1 MPGKT
6 QTFYERFSH
15 WTRNSIMLRVI
26 SIAILV
32 LLLLI
37 PTSMIESLIRERQ
50 NYRQQAIQEVSSA
63 WAGAQT
69 IAGPILTVPYRSVFR
84 DSEGRMSET
93 TEYAHFLPENLNIN
107 VRLQPE
113 IRYRGLYEAVVY
125 NASLRFEGQFEA
137 PDLADLNINTDNA
150 LWKDAFVAVGIPDMR
165 GIQQQVVLK
174 WLGENLAFDPGVGSQ
189 EVLASG
195 ISVDVPLDSASQQM
209 PFAFSLDLNGSSS
222 LGFLPVGKVTEVS
235 VNSPWATPSFTGAF
249 LPDTREVNEES
260 FTANWEVLHLNR
272 NFPQAWKGNQ
282 YYFSLDELA
291 PAEENLNLPYRNE
304 PNLRS
309 GQQNYAFG
317 VNLLMP
323 VDQYRKSMRSVKYA
337 IMFISLTFLTFFF
350 VEVLNRRR
358 IHPIQYLLVGLA
370 LCIFF
375 ALLLAISEH
384 MPFNLAYILSALAV
398 TLLIAIY
405 VSAVFKSRKLTALL
419 SLLLI
424 LMYGF
429 IFTLLQL
436 EDYALLIG
444 SITLF
449 IILAVVMY
457 ISRRIDW
464 YAVADPEEEE
474 VQNT

>member
-1 MPGKT
+1 MPRKT

-15 WTRNSIMLRVI
+15 WIRNSIMLRVI

-37 PTSMIESLIRERQ
+37 PTSMIEDLIRERQ
-50 NYRQQAIQEVSSA
+50 NYRQQVIREVSSS

-69 IAGPILTVPYRSVFR
+69 IGGPVLTVPYRTVYR
-84 DSEGRMSET
+84 DSEGRLNET
-93 TEYAHFLPENLNIN
+93 TEYSHFLPESLK
-107 VRLQPE
+107 VDVSLQPE

-125 NASLRFEGQFEA
+125 NASLGLEGQFET
-137 PDLADLNINTDNA
+137 PDFDDLNIDPKDVE
-150 LWKDAFVAVGIPDMR
+150 WQDAFVAVGIPDMR
-165 GIQQQVVLK
+165 GIQEQVTLD
-174 WLGENLAFDPGVGSQ
+174 WAGASLAFDPGVGTQ

-195 ISVDVPLDSASQQM
+195 ISVDIPLDTVRQAI
-209 PFAFSLDLNGSSS
+209 PFSFSLNLNGSSS
-222 LGFLPVGKVTEVS
+222 LGFLPMGKVTQ
-235 VNSPWATPSFTGAF
+235 VNVASPWATPSFTGAF
-249 LPDTREVNEES
+249 LPDGREVNDEGFS
-260 FTANWEVLHLNR
+260 ASWEVLHLNR

-282 YYFSLDELA
+282 YYFPLSELA
-291 PAEENLNLPYRNE
+291 SAEETLYPSFRVE
-304 PNLRS
+304 PDLKP

-323 VDQYRKSMRSVKYA
+323 VDQYRKSMRSAKYA

-350 VEVLNRRR
+350 VEILNRRR

-370 LCIFF
+370 LSIFF

-384 MPFNLAYILSALAV
+384 TSFNLAYILAALAV
-398 TLLIAIY
+398 TALIAIY
-405 VSAVFKSRKLTALL
+405 VSAVFKSKKLTAML
-419 SLLLI
+419 SLLLV

-444 SITLF
+444 SIALF

-474 VQNT
+474 IQRA

>member
-1 MPGKT
+1 MPRKT
-6 QTFYERFSH
+6 QTFYERFGH
-15 WTRNSIMLRVI
+15 WIRNSIMLRVI

-37 PTSMIESLIRERQ
+37 PTTMIEDLIRERQ
-50 NYRQQAIQEVSSA
+50 IYRQQVIQEVSSS

-69 IAGPILTVPYRSVFR
+69 IGGPVLTVPYKTVYRN
-84 DSEGRMSET
+84 SEGQLNET
-93 TEYAHFLPENLNIN
+93 TEYAHFLPESLNIE
-107 VRLQPE
+107 VSLKPE

-125 NASLRFEGQFEA
+125 NAALSFDGQFEK
-137 PDLADLNINTDNA
+137 PDFADLNIDAENVR
-150 LWKDAFVAVGIPDMR
+150 WQDAFVAVGIPDMR
-165 GIQQQVVLK
+165 GIQEQVSLD
-174 WLGENLAFDPGVGSQ
+174 WAGEQLAFDPGVGTQ

-195 ISVDVPLDSASQQM
+195 ISVDVPLDTTRQEISFS
-209 PFAFSLDLNGSSS
+209 FSLKLNGSSS
-222 LGFLPVGKVTEVS
+222 VGFLPLGKVTEVN
-235 VNSPWATPSFTGAF
+235 VNSPWTTPSFTGAF
-249 LPDTREVNEES
+249 LPDGREVSEEGFS
-260 FTANWEVLHLNR
+260 ASWEVLHLNR

-282 YYFSLDELA
+282 YYFPLSELTS
-291 PAEENLNLPYRNE
+291 AEETLNLAYRVQ
-304 PNLRS
+304 PDLKP

-323 VDQYRKSMRSVKYA
+323 VDEYRKSMRSAKYA

-350 VEVLNRRR
+350 VEILNRKR

-370 LCIFF
+370 LSIFF

-384 MPFNLAYILSALAV
+384 SSFNLAYILSALAV
-398 TLLIAIY
+398 TALIAIY
-405 VSAVFKSRKLTALL
+405 VAAVFKSKKLTAML
-419 SLLLI
+419 SLLLV

-444 SITLF
+444 SIALF

-464 YAVADPEEEE
+464 YAVADPEKEEIE
-474 VQNT
+474 RI

>member
-6 QTFYERFSH
+6 KTFYERFSY

-37 PTSMIESLIRERQ
+37 PTAMIEDLIRERQ
-50 NYRQQAIQEVSSA
+50 NYRQQAIQEVSSS

-69 IAGPILTVPYRSVFR
+69 LAGPVLTVPYRSVFR
-84 DSEGRMSET
+84 NSEGQLSET
-93 TEYAHFLPENLNIN
+93 TEYAHFLPERLNIA
-107 VRLQPE
+107 VKLQPE

-125 NASLRFEGQFEA
+125 NASLRFEGKFDS
-137 PDLADLNINTDNA
+137 PDFADLNIDTENVQ
-150 LWKDAFVAVGIPDMR
+150 WQDAFVAVGIPDMR
-165 GIQQQVVLK
+165 GIEQQVVLDWAGK
-174 WLGENLAFDPGVGSQ
+174 SQAFDPGVGTQ

-195 ISVDVPLDSASQQM
+195 ISVDVPLDSASRQI
-209 PFAFSLDLNGSSS
+209 PFTFALDLNGSSS
-222 LGFLPVGKVTEVS
+222 LGFLPMGKITQ
-235 VNSPWATPSFTGAF
+235 VNVHSPWTTPSFSGAF
-249 LPDTREVNEES
+249 LPDTRKVTEEG
-260 FTANWEVLHLNR
+260 FVAGWEVLHLNR

-282 YYFSLDELA
+282 YYFPLNELA
-291 PAEENLNLPYRNE
+291 SAEETLYPPYRAE
-304 PNLRS
+304 PELRT
-309 GQQNYAFG
+309 GQQNYTFG

-323 VDQYRKSMRSVKYA
+323 VDQYRKSMRSAKYA

-350 VEVLNRRR
+350 VEILNRRR

-384 MPFNLAYILSALAV
+384 TSFNLAYILSAFAV
-398 TLLIAIY
+398 TALIAIY
-405 VSAVFKSRKLTALL
+405 ISAMFKSIKLTAML
-419 SLLLI
+419 SLLLV

-444 SITLF
+444 SIALF

-474 VQNT
+474 IQGV